1 MPDDK
6 DVMPIELP
14 SDEELFLAD
23 DTEPEADDD
32 STEVVEAQEEG
43 GEPAKEE
50 PDEVKE
56 DHRVPLTELL
66 NEREK
71 RQRVEAEYQSNQQQ
85 WEQWRQQ
92 YEAAQA
98 QQNPTEAPDIFE
110 NPEYY
115 QNMAANLPAYINNAL
130 QQQGQQHQQQMA
142 MQRMEVMGEMSLRA
156 AYQQEPETYD
166 TAWGE
171 LQDRMQRGD
180 QTWRQA
186 MLQSQDP
193 GRALIDLYK
202 QDQAVKIGSDPD
214 AYRQKII
221 EELRANPEMM
231 AEALGATE
239 GGPNVQPSRVNIPQS
254 LTKAGGSGHGPLNI
268 SGHDLWNE
276 INK

>member
-43 GEPAKEE
+43 GEPVQE
-50 PDEVKE
+50 EVKE

-71 RQRVEAEYQSNQQQ
+71 RQRIEAEYQSNQQQ
-85 WEQWRQQ
+85 WDQWRQQ

-98 QQNPTEAPDIFE
+98 QQNPPEAPDIFE

-115 QNMAANLPAYINNAL
+115 QNMAANLPAYINQAL

-156 AYQQEPETYD
+156 AYQQEPDTYD
-166 TAWGE
+166 KAWGE
-171 LQDRMQRGD
+171 LQDRIKGGD
-180 QTWRQA
+180 QTWRHA

-193 GRALIDLYK
+193 GRTLLDLHK
-202 QDQAVKIGSDPD
+202 REQATQIGSDPD
-214 AYRQKII
+214 AYRQQII
-221 EELRANPEMM
+221 DELKANPEMM
-231 AEALGATE
+231 AEALGSD
-239 GGPNVQPSRVNIPQS
+239 VQPSRVNIPTS

>member
-1 MPDDK
+1 MSDEK
-6 DVMPIELP
+6 DLMPIELP

-23 DTEPEADDD
+23 EPTEDLDTDLKADDD
-32 STEVVEAQEEG
+32 TEEGAQEEG
-43 GEPAKEE
+43 EAEAP
-50 PDEVKE
+50 KE

-71 RQRVEAEYQSNQQQ
+71 RQRVEAEYNQKSAA

-92 YEAAQA
+92 YESAQA
-98 QQNPTEAPDIFE
+98 QQNQPEAPDIFE

-115 QNMAANLPAYINNAL
+115 QNMAANLPAYINQAL
-130 QQQGQQHQQQMA
+130 QQQGQQYQQQMA

-171 LQDRMQRGD
+171 LQDRIQRGD
-180 QTWRQA
+180 QTWRHA

-193 GRALIDLYK
+193 GRALLELYK
-202 QDQAVKIGSDPD
+202 QEQAVKIGSDPD